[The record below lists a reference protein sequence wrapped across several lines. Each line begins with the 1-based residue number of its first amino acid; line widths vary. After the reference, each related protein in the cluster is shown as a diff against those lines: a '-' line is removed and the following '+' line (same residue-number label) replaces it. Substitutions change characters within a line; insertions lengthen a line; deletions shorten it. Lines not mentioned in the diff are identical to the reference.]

1 MVEVKNKN
9 NDEAKAS
16 EMEHDME
23 KHLDGHDLTY
33 SQMKGLSSLFGAP
46 GRDMYVTN
54 KALSETGLTDEEVKD
69 LLNKGYLELLSSGD
83 YLLPGDV
90 DGNAF
95 AYRLTEPS
103 NLERI
108 RQMKPSMF

>member
-1 MVEVKNKN
+1 MKRI
-9 NDEAKAS
+9 
-16 EMEHDME
+16 
-23 KHLDGHDLTY
+23 LDGHDLTY
-33 SQMKGLSSLFGAP
+33 SQMNGLSSLFGEP
-46 GRDMYVTN
+46 GRAMIVAN
-54 KALSETGLTDEEVKD
+54 KELRETGLSDDEVKD
-69 LLNKGYLELLSSGD
+69 LVNKGYLELLSSGE

-108 RQMKPSMF
+108 RHMKSGMI

>member
-1 MVEVKNKN
+1 MGKQ
-9 NDEAKAS
+9 
-16 EMEHDME
+16 
-23 KHLDGHDLTY
+23 LDGHDLTY
-33 SQMKGLSSLFGAP
+33 SQMRGLSSLFGTPERA
-46 GRDMYVTN
+46 MYVTN

-69 LLNKGYLELLSSGD
+69 LVNKGYLELLPCGD

-108 RQMKPSMF
+108 RLMKSGV